1 MMIFG
6 FSQTVI
12 NLTTDLLMTILGEID
27 LDLKKEVSK
36 EFWFNIEK
44 PKNVKLHLTYGLI
57 E

>member
-12 NLTTDLLMTILGEID
+12 NLTIDLLMTILGEID
-27 LDLKKEVSK
+27 LDMKKEVSK

>member
-1 MMIFG
+1 
-6 FSQTVI
+6 
-12 NLTTDLLMTILGEID
+12 
-27 LDLKKEVSK
+27 LKKEVSK